1 MRGPSL
7 HAIPRRYAPLI
18 LLRTLISMKKTLT
31 ISAAAIAATIAL
43 AGCSAGTEAGSSAT
57 SSMPGM
63 NHGSSAMP
71 SGSASVTSTASAEFN
86 DADTMFAQ
94 MMIPHH
100 AQAVEMSDIML
111 KKEGIPTAV
120 TDLATKIEAAQGP
133 EIEKMTGWLESW
145 GQPTE
150 MPTGAHSSH
159 SMSGMMG
166 EEDMAKL
173 EAAQG
178 TEAAKLFLT
187 QMIAHHEGAV
197 EMAKTET
204 TDGKNADAVQLSKD
218 IVSSQE
224 AEIQEMK
231 DLLATL

>member
-1 MRGPSL
+1 
-7 HAIPRRYAPLI
+7 
-18 LLRTLISMKKTLT
+18 MKKTLT
-31 ISAAAIAATIAL
+31 ISAAAIAAAIAL
-43 AGCSAGTEAGSSAT
+43 AGCSAGTDAGSSAT
-57 SSMPGM
+57 SATSGAAH
-63 NHGSSAMP
+63 HGGSGTSSAP
-71 SGSASVTSTASAEFN
+71 ATSAAASAEFN

-100 AQAVEMSDIML
+100 AQAVEMSDMIL
-111 KKEGIPTAV
+111 EKEGIPAPV
-120 TDLATKIEAAQGP
+120 ADLATKIKAAQGP

-150 MPTGAHSSH
+150 APTGAHSGH

-166 EEDMAKL
+166 QEDMAKL

-178 TEAAKLFLT
+178 TEAATLFLT

-204 TDGKNADAVQLSKD
+204 SDGKNADAVQLSKD
-218 IVSSQE
+218 IVSDQE

-231 DLLATL
+231 DLLVTL

>member
-1 MRGPSL
+1 
-7 HAIPRRYAPLI
+7 
-18 LLRTLISMKKTLT
+18 MKKTLT
-31 ISAAAIAATIAL
+31 ISAAAIAAAISL
-43 AGCSAGTEAGSSAT
+43 AGCAAGSGTGSPETSAT
-57 SSMPGM
+57 SGM
-63 NHGSSAMP
+63 NHGSSGMM
-71 SGSASVTSTASAEFN
+71 SSSAPAASADFN

-100 AQAVEMSDIML
+100 TQAVAMSDMIL
-111 KKEGIPTAV
+111 AKEGIPASV
-120 TDLATKIEAAQGP
+120 TDLATKIKAAQGP
-133 EIEKMTGWLESW
+133 EIEKMSGWLQSW

-150 MPTGAHSSH
+150 APAGAHSGH

-166 EEDMAKL
+166 EDDMAKL

-197 EMAKTET
+197 MMAKTET
-204 TDGKNADAVQLSKD
+204 TDGKNAEAVQLSKV
-218 IVSSQE
+218 IVSAQE

>member
-1 MRGPSL
+1 
-7 HAIPRRYAPLI
+7 
-18 LLRTLISMKKTLT
+18 MKKTLT
-31 ISAAAIAATIAL
+31 ISAAAIAAAIAL
-43 AGCSAGTEAGSSAT
+43 AGCSAGTETGSSAT

-71 SGSASVTSTASAEFN
+71 SAPASATSTASAGFN

-111 KKEGIPTAV
+111 KKEDIPPAV
-120 TDLATKIEAAQGP
+120 TDLANRIKAAQGP
-133 EIEKMTGWLESW
+133 EIDRMTGWLTSW

-150 MPTGAHSSH
+150 APTSAHSGH

-197 EMAKTET
+197 MMAKTET

-224 AEIQEMK
+224 TEIHEMK
-231 DLLATL
+231 DLLSTL